1 MICVDGADQAN
12 RRFTL
17 ADSVLRRC
25 LLLSLRG
32 LASPSL
38 KLVKSRAIEYT
49 LVKT

>member
-17 ADSVLRRC
+17 ADNPQALPV
-25 LLLSLRG
+25 LSLRG